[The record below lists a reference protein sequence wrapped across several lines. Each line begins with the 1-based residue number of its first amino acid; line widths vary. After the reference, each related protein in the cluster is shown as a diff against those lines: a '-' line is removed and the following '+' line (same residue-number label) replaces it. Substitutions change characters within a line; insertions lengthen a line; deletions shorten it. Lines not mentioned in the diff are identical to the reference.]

1 MGVLCWGEHLAGRCR
16 FQFQHTATCHAD
28 HKIVAYHREALE
40 TLLPMPTHRDRDCW
54 WAGQFSQ
61 TLELSLLL
69 RGGLQFHPGALRV
82 LFKTTTT
89 SRQQFPLNPRGSAGH
104 AQAAVRKSQYERHAV
119 YPREKCF
126 DNYSEPLPWNTTS
139 MATNSHS
146 RGTVL
151 SPRGVTRGAAARR
164 ARRRSS
170 MNSIARPGIFSLIH
184 RDLSEMLRGASVGWS
199 SEEVAC
205 FDKLVARCRAHGEID
220 LPVAPARDTP
230 YYTDAYEAATMAST
244 ATRAQR
250 GLVRRIGPCV

>member
-1 MGVLCWGEHLAGRCR
+1 
-16 FQFQHTATCHAD
+16 
-28 HKIVAYHREALE
+28 
-40 TLLPMPTHRDRDCW
+40 
-54 WAGQFSQ
+54 
-61 TLELSLLL
+61 
-69 RGGLQFHPGALRV
+69 
-82 LFKTTTT
+82 
-89 SRQQFPLNPRGSAGH
+89 
-104 AQAAVRKSQYERHAV
+104 
-119 YPREKCF
+119 
-126 DNYSEPLPWNTTS
+126 
-139 MATNSHS
+139 
-146 RGTVL
+146 
-151 SPRGVTRGAAARR
+151 
-164 ARRRSS
+164 